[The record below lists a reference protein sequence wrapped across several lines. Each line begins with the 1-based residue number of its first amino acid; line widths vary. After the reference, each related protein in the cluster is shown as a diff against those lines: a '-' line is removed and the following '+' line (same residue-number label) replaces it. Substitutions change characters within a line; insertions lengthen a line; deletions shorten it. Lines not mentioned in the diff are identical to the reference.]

1 MKKKH
6 RLNENECNVFFVFL
20 FQRLLTAQNRRI
32 DQLVEK
38 IKQQQEKLEKQSLH
52 LQALQNKVSG
62 SSYTETSSSTVCI
75 FSYFRLKSDRIHFNV
90 RSVFPSGETEESEI
104 EQTEGGGERRS
115 GAKLHSR

>member
-1 MKKKH
+1 M
-6 RLNENECNVFFVFL
+6 

-75 FSYFRLKSDRIHFNV
+75 FSYSNPTEFTSMSALCFFQVKQKRVKSNRQREEV
-90 RSVFPSGETEESEI
+90 RGEV
-104 EQTEGGGERRS
+104 EQSYTAGERT
-115 GAKLHSR
+115 KEL